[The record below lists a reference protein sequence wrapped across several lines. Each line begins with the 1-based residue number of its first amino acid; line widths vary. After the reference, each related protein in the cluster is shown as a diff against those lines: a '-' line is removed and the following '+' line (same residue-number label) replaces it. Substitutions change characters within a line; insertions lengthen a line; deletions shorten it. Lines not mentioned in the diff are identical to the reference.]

1 MVGEQRPALTPH
13 FPFCFSFPFLLLS
26 SLISGEK
33 ETPSPLFLI
42 SVKYSLDTKAFSV
55 KCKLSS
61 LSLSLSP
68 SLGLSL
74 FLSHTFSP
82 FLFPPL
88 PTAHIN
94 KWNCHLF
101 KFPNILKHILYTL
114 PNHYN
119 HSLGTLTTL
128 CLTVC
133 YCLYFLTILDHFV
146 FLILV
151 KCYLFVCL
159 LVFPPALVCF
169 VNFITNNN

>member
-1 MVGEQRPALTPH
+1 MRVNMTITTPGSMYVCMCIH
-13 FPFCFSFPFLLLS
+13 VCMYMYLCVCICIYPYVCVYIFF
-26 SLISGEK
+26 
-33 ETPSPLFLI
+33 
-42 SVKYSLDTKAFSV
+42 
-55 KCKLSS
+55 
-61 LSLSLSP
+61 LSLSP

-82 FLFPPL
+82 FLYPPL

-94 KWNCHLF
+94 TWNCHLF

-146 FLILV
+146 FPILV

-169 VNFITNNN
+169 CKLYHQ